1 MGVAFLFDL
10 YLKIRENMIM
20 NYNLPTP
27 EDFQHIKEKLID
39 YLSSQSFSEAKLIQ
53 KVIDLKRRYP
63 KTKRYFFYTKENIN
77 KVIGELKSLG
87 YIDDHKYAE
96 SVLRQLKDRKDGI
109 QRIRQK
115 MYTRLIPTDIINEVL
130 GEWQEQGAKQDNSII
145 IRDAKRKYERLCEK
159 HPAKTEKYTIQTKLY
174 AFIAQ
179 KGYTPDQI
187 KEIIEKIK

>member
-1 MGVAFLFDL
+1 
-10 YLKIRENMIM
+10 M
-20 NYNLPTP
+20 NNNLPTS

-39 YLSSQSFSEAKLIQ
+39 YLSRQGFSEAKLIQ
-53 KVIDLKRRYP
+53 KVTDLKRRYP
-63 KTKRYFFYTKENIN
+63 KTKRYFFYTKENII
-77 KVIGELKSLG
+77 KVTNELKDLG
-87 YIDDHKYAE
+87 LINDRKYAE

-115 MYTRLIPTDIINEVL
+115 MYTRLIPTSIINEVL
-130 GEWQEQGAKQDNSII
+130 GEWQDQGTKQDDSII

-159 HPAKTEKYTIQTKLY
+159 HQAKKEKYTIQTKLY

-187 KEIIEKIK
+187 KEIIGKI